1 MVNIYLFIELLHT
14 ANAGATVDTLKALS
28 LDNCQFAN
36 VVVLSD
42 EKIVA
47 QLDCN
52 DSTDGDRAIL
62 TKIAKV
68 DGVVQT
74 NIIAVVRPVKR

>member
-14 ANAGATVDTLKALS
+14 ANAATTVETLKALQMQ
-28 LDNCQFAN
+28 NCKFAN
-36 VVVLSD
+36 VVALSQ
-42 EKIVA
+42 EKLVA

-52 DSTDGDRAIL
+52 DSTDGDKAIL
-62 TKIAKV
+62 NQIAKV

-74 NIIAVVRPVKR
+74 NIVAVVRPTKK

>member
-14 ANAGATVDTLKALS
+14 ADALATVDTLKALS
-28 LDNCQFAN
+28 LDNCKFAN

-47 QLDCN
+47 QLDCK

-62 TKIAKV
+62 NKIAKV

-74 NIIAVVRPVKR
+74 NIIAVVHPVKK